1 VRRIETLLV
10 LAVMLPCAAPA
21 GATVIEVPLPALTGV
36 YLQNGLPEPSIKN
49 ATVQLPALPSVIHGV
64 SLRVHGMTAP
74 GLFSCDTQYGYQ
86 PYWLPTQ
93 TSASMTPATGF
104 VFTDRNFDSEVPG
117 EFTWTAPFVLY
128 GGATW
133 SFLLDGT
140 GDISMSSF
148 CASAIPE
155 CYKQDPGANLTLD
168 AVTLLV
174 DGEFPTPAA
183 VSTWGRIKAQYR

>member
-1 VRRIETLLV
+1 MRRIGRISVFALLL
-10 LAVMLPCAAPA
+10 LAPGPAA
-21 GATVIEVPLPALTGV
+21 ATVIEVPIPGLTGV
-36 YLQNGLPEPSIKN
+36 YLENGLPEPSSKT

-64 SLRVHGMTAP
+64 SLRVHGTTAL
-74 GLFSCDTQYGYQ
+74 GLFSCDTQYGMR
-86 PYWLPTQ
+86 PYWLQTQ
-93 TSASMTPATGF
+93 TNASLNPTTGYW
-104 VFTDRNFDSEVPG
+104 FTNRNGDSDTAG
-117 EFTWTAPFVLY
+117 EFGWTEPFVGY
-128 GGATW
+128 GGPTW

-140 GDISMSSF
+140 GDVTIATF
-148 CASAIPE
+148 CGSPIPE